1 MFYHDMIV
9 SRIVVPRIQYLS
21 QLESYRKNPELIKV
35 ITGIRRS
42 GKSELLR
49 QFRQYLL
56 DHGVSQQDVIYV
68 DLEEK
73 FN

>member
-73 FN
+73 